1 MYFFYCHN
9 FDAQKNYDIIF
20 YIIICIFKKCEIGQ
34 ELCSSPWLENF
45 FLKINAKKKLK
56 KSSYIFFFNKSFYI
70 FFLLK

>member
-34 ELCSSPWLENF
+34 ELCSSPKIL
-45 FLKINAKKKLK
+45 LGINA
-56 KSSYIFFFNKSFYI
+56 
-70 FFLLK
+70 